1 MSSQKPSGKATRSAI
16 ADVVARE
23 YTIHMHKRLHGVTFK
38 KRAPRAIKEI
48 KAFAAKAMGTSDVRL
63 DPQLNKKVWEQGV
76 KGVGYRLRVRISRRR
91 NDEEGAK
98 EKLYSYVQAVNVKN
112 PKGLHTVVVEE

>member
-1 MSSQKPSGKATRSAI
+1 MSSTKPSGKTQRSAI

-23 YTIHMHKRLHGVTFK
+23 YTIHLHKRLHGVTFK
-38 KRAPRAIKEI
+38 KRAPQAIKEI
-48 KAFAAKAMGTSDVRL
+48 KAFAYKSMGTTDVRL

-76 KGVGYRLRVRISRRR
+76 KGVPYRLRVRISRKR

>member
-1 MSSQKPSGKATRSAI
+1 MVSPSRRGLPAPSRRSRPSLSRLWYETRNSTV
-16 ADVVARE
+16 DDE
-23 YTIHMHKRLHGVTFK
+23 TIGRSEPSK
-38 KRAPRAIKEI
+38 IKSTN
-48 KAFAAKAMGTSDVRL
+48 KNQGTTDVRI

-91 NDEEGAK
+91 NDEEGAT

-112 PKGLHTVVVEE
+112 PKGLPTVVVEE

>member
-1 MSSQKPSGKATRSAI
+1 MLSRLWYVRPQTPTDDSRTARRSRT
-16 ADVVARE
+16 VERE
-23 YTIHMHKRLHGVTFK
+23 PVDRLETD
-38 KRAPRAIKEI
+38 RD
-48 KAFAAKAMGTSDVRL
+48 GTQGTVDVRL

-76 KGVGYRLRVRISRRR
+76 KGVPYRLRIRISRKR